1 MNVKALQ
8 QTIKATLWGM
18 NKPKLKRVWDNKQ
31 KKYVIVDKKGKEV
44 EADEVTIYSPNYSPT
59 EEKGND

>member
-8 QTIKATLWGM
+8 QTINATLWGM
-18 NKPKLKRVWDNKQ
+18 NKPKLKRVWDSKQ

-44 EADEVTIYSPNYSPT
+44 EGKEEEVTIVSPIYSPT
-59 EEKGND
+59 EESK

>member
-18 NKPKLKRVWDNKQ
+18 NKPKLKRVWDSKQ

-44 EADEVTIYSPNYSPT
+44 KADEVTIYSPNYSPT

>member
-8 QTIKATLWGM
+8 QTINATLWGM

-44 EADEVTIYSPNYSPT
+44 KADELIGNVHE
-59 EEKGND
+59 EEKENGKTN